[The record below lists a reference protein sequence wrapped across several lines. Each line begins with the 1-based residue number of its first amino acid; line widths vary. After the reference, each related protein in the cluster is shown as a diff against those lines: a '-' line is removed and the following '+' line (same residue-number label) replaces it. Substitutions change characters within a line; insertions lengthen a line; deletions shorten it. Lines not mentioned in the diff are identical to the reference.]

1 MVDGAV
7 GIALVALLIGAC
19 GAPIYGFWGVGQD
32 CHTWV
37 NSHGYQLEHR
47 PQPRVS
53 AHSHIPTAA
62 SYSSTG
68 DAPKSGARM
77 SNRVEY
83 MVGYLTSL
91 SEDR

>member
-19 GAPIYGFWGVGQD
+19 GAPIYSGASARS
-32 CHTWV
+32 HTWV

-53 AHSHIPTAA
+53 AHSHISTAA

-77 SNRVEY
+77 SNRIEY
-83 MVGYLTSL
+83 IVGYLTSL
-91 SEDR
+91 SADR